1 MSHIVQKSVCTSE
14 WYNLDIFGY
23 NLDTILDRVC
33 ENIRAGSKNKL
44 FLEFV
49 WDLQSKYM
57 FHTAALLE
65 PGMKNK
71 HLEMGITC
79 DL

>member
-1 MSHIVQKSVCTSE
+1 MSLIVQKSVCTSE

-33 ENIRAGSKNKL
+33 ENTRAGSKNML

-49 WDLQSKYM
+49 
-57 FHTAALLE
+57 
-65 PGMKNK
+65 
-71 HLEMGITC
+71 
-79 DL
+79 